1 MNAIEKV
8 GDESLLSRHKIAFL
22 CSRLTPEA
30 QRGIIL
36 EWADRLSPEGKCVLC
51 GSHSYM
57 EQEVFK
63 RLLQQKVPV
72 VWMLVGALPAPE
84 EEEIVCALRENRLLM
99 MTFSPEATRE
109 TAFER
114 NKQMLAW
121 ADEVVVGFVTPGG
134 QVEQQI
140 AGIEQIQF
148 LVPLEVSK
156 QVGMPPYKLSSK
168 RGDLYFDMM
177 DLPTVSFL
185 KVTRE
190 RNPWVQSSVRE
201 SIRIDKADLLS
212 FRYAIDRARLG
223 VEVEFYPV
231 YDGASQSQFIRVFQ
245 VIADR
250 NAFGDG
256 AYRQVFSVAQPFKN
270 VISCRVAFRGGAEG
284 KNDFPD
290 AAVFFYPLNQ
300 RGDVQVCGTNAVHGG
315 NDASQ
320 YVV

>member
-30 QRGIIL
+30 QRGTIL

-63 RLLQQKVPV
+63 RLLQRKVPV

-84 EEEIVCALRENRLLM
+84 EEEIACALRENRLLM

-109 TAFER
+109 AAFER

-140 AGIEQIQF
+140 VGIEQIQF

-212 FRYAIDRARLG
+212 FRYAIDRAIRYWGLEPEASPRQAGKKGFAAWWKRLWHLK
-223 VEVEFYPV
+223 P
-231 YDGASQSQFIRVFQ
+231 
-245 VIADR
+245 
-250 NAFGDG
+250 
-256 AYRQVFSVAQPFKN
+256 
-270 VISCRVAFRGGAEG
+270 
-284 KNDFPD
+284 
-290 AAVFFYPLNQ
+290 
-300 RGDVQVCGTNAVHGG
+300 
-315 NDASQ
+315 
-320 YVV
+320 